1 MQSQNHIQGDNNVT
15 IQGATGSTITIQ
27 VGGQMKE
34 VANTLEAVLEV
45 IQNMQAQLLNING
58 RLLPVA
64 SLNPATF
71 EYLMGQPGQGQQLPA
86 ELTENPLGEGRAW
99 VQSLRQ
105 DLVTEQGIAT
115 GSQPMDVFQHYGWLI
130 QEFLRKLCSPAG
142 QPHTLRRLSFM
153 AEAYQASL
161 RYLCYIQVAQLL
173 SKPQIDTPQL
183 VSDFLQMQ
191 GQQHLHF
198 DYMGLL
204 LTATDTLGGHGFVP
218 EIKALVAELTNTQS
232 TLYATALYLDN
243 QRNGLLNNNAP
254 IEDAALS
261 PLLEAYLTALAYWLR
276 KLAFLAK
283 YRLVSIKE
291 INLNYSVGTAKNF
304 VHLYGELHGIYGEQ
318 LTVGDDYYTVK
329 SIADYFTYNK
339 SVLLFRGTDMN
350 TCLENIHHPQTY
362 LSLSPLVVDQS
373 VYAGKPTQTPEIFYY
388 TGYNAVPMRYHYAE
402 YRNELALGEGEPS
415 SNKTLQVLPQ
425 NNQAPLL
432 NELFKQLKKLY
443 QPFNPPLP

>member
-1 MQSQNHIQGDNNVT
+1 MQSQNHIEGDNNVT
-15 IQGATGSTITIQ
+15 IQGATGSAITIQ

-34 VANTLEAVLEV
+34 VANTLEALLEV

-71 EYLMGQPGQGQQLPA
+71 QFLMGQPGQGQQLPD
-86 ELTENPLGEGRAW
+86 ELAQNPMGGGNAW

-105 DLVTEQGIAT
+105 ELITEQGIAA
-115 GSQPMDVFQHYGWLI
+115 GSRPMDIFQHYGWLI

-142 QPHTLRRLSFM
+142 QANTLRRLSFM

-173 SKPQIDTPQL
+173 STPHKTMPKL
-183 VSDFLQMQ
+183 LSDFLQMRGPQ
-191 GQQHLHF
+191 YIGF

-204 LTATDTLGGHGFVP
+204 LTATDALGGNGFVS
-218 EIKALVAELTNTQS
+218 EINSLVAELTNTQT
-232 TLYATALYLDN
+232 TLYATALYLDK
-243 QRNGLLNNNAP
+243 QRNELLQNTP
-254 IEDAALS
+254 AADESL
-261 PLLEAYLTALAYWLR
+261 PALLDAYLTALAYWLR
-276 KLAFLAK
+276 KLGFLAK

-291 INLNYSVGTAKNF
+291 INLHYSVGTAKNF

-318 LTVGDDYYTVK
+318 LTEEEDYYTAK
-329 SIADYFTYNK
+329 SITDYFTYNK

-350 TCLENIHHPQTY
+350 TCLENIHRPQTF

-373 VYAGKPTQTPEIFYY
+373 VYAGKLTQTPEIFYY
-388 TGYNAVPMRYHYAE
+388 TGYDAQPLRYHYAE
-402 YRNELALGEGEPS
+402 YRNELALGSGEPS

-432 NELFKQLKKLY
+432 NELFKQVKKLY
-443 QPFNPPLP
+443 QPFYPAKP